1 MSEIPGSVI
10 KVLMVCT
17 GNICRS
23 PTADGVLRHK
33 LAEAGLEGRVE
44 VDSVGTM
51 DYHAGDP
58 PDARAIQQA
67 RLRGYDLSALRA
79 RRLRRADFED
89 FDLILCMDRGHLDTL
104 GRLCPDDRRDRLRLF
119 MDFAPEG
126 SPAEVPDPYY
136 GELADYDY
144 ALDLIEPGVAGLIEA
159 LQRDYL

>member
-1 MSEIPGSVI
+1 MSEI

-33 LAEAGLEGRVE
+33 LAEAGLAGRVA

-51 DYHAGDP
+51 DYHVGDP
-58 PDARAIQQA
+58 PDSRAIERA
-67 RLRGYDLSALRA
+67 RLRGYDLTALRA
-79 RRLRRADFED
+79 RQLSRADFED
-89 FDLILCMDRGHLDTL
+89 FDLILCMDRGHLDRL
-104 GRLCPDDRRDRLRLF
+104 GRLCPEHRRDRLRLF
-119 MDFAPEG
+119 MDFAPDG
-126 SPAEVPDPYY
+126 LPAEVPDPYY
-136 GELADYDY
+136 GGLADYDY